1 MWYIF
6 FHFVCIY
13 IHTHGCVCV
22 WNKNEGGHES
32 MESLQLKDKLLL
44 NEAIENVNATTFSVV
59 VEI

>member
-1 MWYIF
+1 MIYAYI
-6 FHFVCIY
+6 Y
-13 IHTHGCVCV
+13 THMGVCV

-59 VEI
+59 VGI